1 VIESISEG
9 MLTADAG
16 GRILSANP
24 AAEAMLGYAGD
35 ELRGQAAV
43 ELLADSASSL
53 QLATL
58 VGRITEVEA
67 RHKAGR
73 RVSAE
78 LTVSRMAVPD
88 DIHYV
93 LILRDISERRKAES
107 AEAASVAKSAFL
119 ANMSHEIRTPMNAII
134 GMAHLMRRDGVT
146 PRQAERLDKI
156 NIAGQHLLEVINGIL
171 DLSKIEAGKFTSTTP
186 PSTWPPSSATSPPS
200 SSTRPRPSS
209 SSCSSRPRPCP
220 AAARRPTRLRQALL
234 NYANNAIKFTDPAAS
249 PCAPPSPKRPP
260 TACWCASR
268 CRTPG
273 SASPQPTSTAC
284 SQLRAG
290 RQLHHPPVRRHRAGP
305 RHHPQAGPDDG
316 RRGRRHQHPGVGST
330 FWFTARLAKAAG
342 QPGEASPGASAEAA
356 LLRQHK
362 GRRILLV
369 EDEEINREV
378 TLACSKT
385 SSWRWTS
392 PKTAAGRRDD
402 RSDAGNAALRR
413 GPDGHADA
421 AHGRPRGHPPDPPAP
436 HCRDLPILAMTANAF
451 AEDKARCFDAG
462 MDDFIAK
469 PVEPDVL
476 FSTLLKWLARP
487 GREG

>member
-1 VIESISEG
+1 VGHHLCRQCAGDPAGRHRLGADLPGGGHPAPRRHRPPAARRDRRRPAPPGPQPGARPGPEIRDEIDQLAASIDTLQRTGSTALIAAARNEARYRAVIESISEG

-43 ELLADSASSL
+43 ELIADSASSL

-220 AAARRPTRLRQALL
+220 AAARRP
-234 NYANNAIKFTDPAAS
+234 DPAAPGPAQLRQQRDQVHRS
-249 PCAPPSPKRPP
+249 GSVTLRTTLAEETPDSVLVRFEVQDTGIGIAPADINRLFSASSRPTTPPPASTAAPGWASPSP
-260 TACWCASR
+260 ASW
-268 CRTPG
+268 
-273 SASPQPTSTAC
+273 
-284 SQLRAG
+284 
-290 RQLHHPPVRRHRAGP
+290 P
-305 RHHPQAGPDDG
+305 R
-316 RRGRRHQHPGVGST
+316 
-330 FWFTARLAKAAG
+330 
-342 QPGEASPGASAEAA
+342 
-356 LLRQHK
+356 
-362 GRRILLV
+362 
-369 EDEEINREV
+369 
-378 TLACSKT
+378 
-385 SSWRWTS
+385 
-392 PKTAAGRRDD
+392 
-402 RSDAGNAALRR
+402 
-413 GPDGHADA
+413 
-421 AHGRPRGHPPDPPAP
+421 
-436 HCRDLPILAMTANAF
+436 
-451 AEDKARCFDAG
+451 
-462 MDDFIAK
+462 
-469 PVEPDVL
+469 
-476 FSTLLKWLARP
+476 
-487 GREG
+487 